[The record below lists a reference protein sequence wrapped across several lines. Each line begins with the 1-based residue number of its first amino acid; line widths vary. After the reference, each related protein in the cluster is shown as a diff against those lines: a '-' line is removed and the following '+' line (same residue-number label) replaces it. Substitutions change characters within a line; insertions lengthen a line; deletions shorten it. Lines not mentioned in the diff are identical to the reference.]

1 MPAHV
6 LADIS
11 NPASKVPIEIEEGDI
26 ETVCQKSTDRALAG
40 SAWADQSNYRFA
52 IGSGGETSRFATM
65 SSSVSCCVD

>member
-1 MPAHV
+1 VPAHV

-11 NPASKVPIEIEEGDI
+11 NPASKVPIEIKEGDI
-26 ETVCQKSTDRALAG
+26 ETVRQKSTDRALAG